1 MRVRFST
8 RRANSATRTIIRKR
22 SGTTPSSQPYR
33 SRQLGRSGGSESES
47 DQKLPLM
54 MPQEL
59 KEMSQREQI
68 INLENTKAIKC
79 TKIRY
84 YENYV
89 FLDRLAEVDP
99 SLLTRNFLGMR
110 RKPTQRELER
120 SWGSWKL
127 AAPVPTIDFDLHDAI
142 VQSRMREVTP
152 DDIAGGIDLRKLAMD
167 TSKIRDLAA
176 GQELPPEQ
184 VQGIVADFFDALD
197 AASQPSAE
205 GIGDEDAV
213 SDEELARLDA
223 EAAAETDNDDGDGD
237 GDADGDRAAHAAEP
251 PAAVA
256 AAPAAAIAPIV
267 VKPVAQPE
275 PPAEPAPADAVD
287 DLADEGDHSEAVAE
301 DDVDADAEGNDVP
314 ELDEDDEARLYDEL
328 PDLSD
333 FDGDTEVVHPDDEV
347 LEDDDAAPM
356 PAAAPTKPILDLSIL
371 DSPIER
377 K

>member
-1 MRVRFST
+1 
-8 RRANSATRTIIRKR
+8 
-22 SGTTPSSQPYR
+22 
-33 SRQLGRSGGSESES
+33 
-47 DQKLPLM
+47 
-54 MPQEL
+54 
-59 KEMSQREQI
+59 
-68 INLENTKAIKC
+68 KAIKC

-84 YENYV
+84 YEDYV

-142 VQSRMREVTP
+142 VQSRVREVTP

-205 GIGDEDAV
+205 DIGDEDAV

-237 GDADGDRAAHAAEP
+237 GDGDRAAHAAEP

-256 AAPAAAIAPIV
+256 AAPA
-267 VKPVAQPE
+267 
-275 PPAEPAPADAVD
+275 
-287 DLADEGDHSEAVAE
+287 
-301 DDVDADAEGNDVP
+301 
-314 ELDEDDEARLYDEL
+314 
-328 PDLSD
+328 
-333 FDGDTEVVHPDDEV
+333 
-347 LEDDDAAPM
+347 
-356 PAAAPTKPILDLSIL
+356 
-371 DSPIER
+371 
-377 K
+377 